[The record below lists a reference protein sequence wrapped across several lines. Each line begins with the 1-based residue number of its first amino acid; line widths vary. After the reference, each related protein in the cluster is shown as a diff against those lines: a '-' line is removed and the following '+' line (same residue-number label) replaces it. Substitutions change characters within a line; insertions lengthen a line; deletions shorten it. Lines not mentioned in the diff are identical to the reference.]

1 MHRRIVFVCT
11 GNVFRSLT
19 AEYALRAALG
29 TRADIVVASA
39 GTAQGDDVVPPEVS
53 AYLLT
58 KGFDVRAHRRRTLTH
73 DILQQAQLVVAMS
86 LDHRDFI
93 RARFGVDVPVFL
105 ECCGEA
111 PAALLDLHEAVADY
125 GTNPA
130 AAAAHIRA
138 TIDRII
144 ELTPRLARRLDN
156 LFRHVD

>member
-1 MHRRIVFVCT
+1 M
-11 GNVFRSLT
+11 FRSLT
-19 AEYALRAALG
+19 AEHALRAQ
-29 TRADIVVASA
+29 RADLMVSSA

-73 DILQQAQLVVAMS
+73 DIIKQADLVVAMS

-93 RARFGVDVPVFL
+93 RARFGVTVPVFL
-105 ECCGEA
+105 ECCGDA

-125 GTNPA
+125 RTNPA
-130 AAAAHIRA
+130 AAAAHIRE

-144 ELTPRLARRLDN
+144 DLTPRLAQRLDS
-156 LFRHVD
+156 LLG